1 VRGDFLVARG
11 GYKPPYATTQVGK
24 LKGDAYPARSKVL
37 RVINPKPLAKYEPNA
52 LLTSGID
59 GSALQSKFATFSLKF

>member
-11 GYKPPYATTQVGK
+11 GTQVGK
-24 LKGDAYPARSKVL
+24 LKGDAYLARSKVL
-37 RVINPKPLAKYEPNA
+37 RVINPKPPAKYEPNA

-59 GSALQSKFATFSLKF
+59 ESALQSKFATFSLKF